1 MSVANKLL
9 QAAAGNAGADPVYV
23 DDVFST
29 FLYEGTGADDHII
42 TNGID
47 LLGKGGLV
55 WIKNRDQ
62 TDDHIL
68 VDTERGRRYTLS
80 TNSTA
85 TQVYDSDTV
94 ATFYSD
100 GFRMRQ
106 DEKVNTSGED
116 YVSWTF
122 RKQAKFFDVVTY
134 TGNGTAGR
142 TVSHS
147 LGSVPGMIIVKS
159 TSAYAGG
166 WQVYHRKADA
176 TAPEDKYLQLNSTS
190 GASDSS
196 SRWNDTAPTATEFT
210 VGSGN
215 EVNGNSTNYV
225 AYLFAHDEQEFGEN
239 SDEAIIKCDSFTTDS
254 SGNGSVDLGFEPQL
268 ILIKKTNSTGA
279 WGIMD
284 SMRGFTFNGTN
295 KFLFLHATNAETDNT
310 LWDIRNNGFNLNSGG
325 ANNTFMYV
333 AIRRPNKPAS
343 EFAATNLFS
352 VKKDQPASGGV
363 WEHTHLTDMSF
374 YKWQNGS
381 QNWGVQDRLRG
392 APDLS
397 FNSSAAEN
405 ALIGGNAWDV
415 MTGYLNSNPAAGAYT
430 SWAFRR
436 AKGFFDVV
444 AYTGTGANRTVSHN
458 LGVTP
463 ELMIKDRGLSNHWAI
478 YNSESGA
485 TKYLH
490 FTTAAPATSST
501 YFNDTEPTSS
511 VFTVGTQS
519 RTNRNNG
526 NFVAYL
532 FASVDG
538 ISKVGTYTGD
548 GTTDGSKVIDC
559 GMPSGPRLVILKK
572 LDSTGHWFV
581 YDTERGIAT
590 NGVDYQQ
597 LFTNNTAST
606 TNYDKIDIVTNGFS
620 VKDNSG
626 SNNGKTNHNGK
637 DYIFLAIA

>member
-29 FLYEGTGADDHII
+29 FLYTGQLSTKRIR
-42 TNGID
+42 NGID
-47 LLGKGGLV
+47 LSGEGGLV

-62 TDDHIL
+62 TDDHVL
-68 VDTERGRRYTLS
+68 VDTERGVKQVIKTNTTDAS
-80 TNSTA
+80 TN
-85 TQVYDSDTV
+85 DTNTV
-94 ATFYSD
+94 KTFYSD
-100 GFRMRQ
+100 GF
-106 DEKVNTSGED
+106 DISNDDKVNSLAEE
-116 YVSWTF
+116 YVSWTL
-122 RKQAKFFDVVTY
+122 RKQEKFFDVVTY
-134 TGNGTAGR
+134 SGNSTSGR
-142 TVSHS
+142 TVSHN
-147 LGSVPGMIIVKS
+147 LGSVPGMIIVKR
-159 TSAYAGG
+159 TSSSGYD
-166 WQVYHRKADA
+166 WQVYHRGN
-176 TAPEDKYLQLNSTS
+176 TSNPETEYLVLNST
-190 GASDSS
+190 AATVDND
-196 SRWNDTAPTATEFT
+196 SRWNDTAPTSTEFT
-210 VGSGN
+210 LGNSSYVNGSGA
-215 EVNGNSTNYV
+215 TYV

-268 ILIKKTNSTGA
+268 ILIKKTNATGS

-284 SMRGFTFNGTN
+284 SMRGFTFNDTN
-295 KFLFLHATNAETDNT
+295 KFLFANSSNADTDNS

-333 AIRRPNKPAS
+333 AIRRPHKPAS

-392 APDLS
+392 SADLS

-405 ALIGGNAWDV
+405 GLVGGNAWDV
-415 MTGYLNSNPAAGAYT
+415 MTGYLNSNPGAGAYT

-463 ELMIKDRGLSNHWAI
+463 ELMIIKDRGQSNHWAI

-572 LDSTGHWFV
+572 LNSTGHWFV
-581 YDTERGIAT
+581 FDTERGIAT

-606 TNYDKIDIVTNGFS
+606 TNYDKIDIVTNGFC

-626 SNNGKTNHNGK
+626 SNNGKTNHSGK